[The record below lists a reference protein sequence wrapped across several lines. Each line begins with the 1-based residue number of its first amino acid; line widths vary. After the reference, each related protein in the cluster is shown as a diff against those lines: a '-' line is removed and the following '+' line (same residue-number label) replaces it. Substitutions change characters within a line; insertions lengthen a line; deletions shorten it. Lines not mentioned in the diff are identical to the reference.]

1 MESPPRLR
9 LIGLVAGLGV
19 LALGAGYMMLGRS
32 QPSSSAAEHKVVP
45 LSQRPHRKAKNTAH
59 PAKRPARK
67 PKPVTRPRPRPRPK
81 PAATP
86 PTENGLPGT
95 LAASLAR
102 NRVVVVALY
111 APKVELD
118 DMALAEAQAGAGA
131 AGTGFLAINILDE
144 SQTGP
149 LTKELGVL
157 EDPAV
162 LVFRRP
168 GKLVTR
174 FSGFVDKQTVF
185 QAARNAGL

>member
-45 LSQRPHRKAKNTAH
+45 LSQRAHAKAKKAVH

-67 PKPVTRPRPRPRPK
+67 PKRVARPK
-81 PAATP
+81 TKPKPVATPAAQ
-86 PTENGLPGT
+86 NGLPGT

-102 NRVVVVALY
+102 SRVVVVALY

-118 DMALAEAQAGAGA
+118 DMALAEAKAGASA
-131 AGTGFLAINILDE
+131 AGSGFLAINVLDE
-144 SQTGP
+144 SQTRP

-168 GKLVTR
+168 GELVTR

>member
-9 LIGLVAGLGV
+9 LIVLVAGLGV

-32 QPSSSAAEHKVVP
+32 QPSSNAAEHKVVP
-45 LSQRPHRKAKNTAH
+45 LSQRPHAKAKKAAH
-59 PAKRPARK
+59 PAKRPTRK
-67 PKPVTRPRPRPRPK
+67 PKPAARPK
-81 PAATP
+81 PKPVATP
-86 PTENGLPGT
+86 PTQKGLPGT

-118 DMALAEAQAGAGA
+118 DMALAEAKAGAGA
-131 AGTGFLAINILDE
+131 AGTGFLAINVLDE
-144 SQTGP
+144 SQTRP

-168 GKLVTR
+168 GELVTR

>member
-45 LSQRPHRKAKNTAH
+45 LSQRPHGKAKKTAH

-67 PKPVTRPRPRPRPK
+67 PKPVTKPK

-86 PTENGLPGT
+86 PTKNGLPGT

-111 APKVELD
+111 APKVQLD
-118 DMALAEAQAGAGA
+118 DMALAEAKAGAGA

-144 SQTGP
+144 SQTRP

-168 GKLVTR
+168 GELVTR